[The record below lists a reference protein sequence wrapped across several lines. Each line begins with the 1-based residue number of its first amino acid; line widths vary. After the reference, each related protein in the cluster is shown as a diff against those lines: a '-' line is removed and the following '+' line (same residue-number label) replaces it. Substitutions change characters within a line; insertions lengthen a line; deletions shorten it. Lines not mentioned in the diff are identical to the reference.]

1 MILKQQAPDDKRTV
15 PNSIVE
21 QESCRSVKGERSGRP
36 RQLMEGHVGVNTI
49 PQGSELSAFI
59 NFHVLRDKSLPPNF
73 CCSLFGFLIKPS
85 FRQKEDRK
93 DTGIG
98 KYSTFEHS
106 SVECFDGEL
115 TRQAVLPILS
125 CTITTTLASTSA
137 HQMSEAPH
145 SLGPG
150 RARGRRFSAAASSRY
165 WLFTPSVSDETA
177 LLSLLSLL
185 SAVSPVSALL
195 SGRPY

>member
-1 MILKQQAPDDKRTV
+1 M
-15 PNSIVE
+15 
-21 QESCRSVKGERSGRP
+21 
-36 RQLMEGHVGVNTI
+36 
-49 PQGSELSAFI
+49 SAFI
-59 NFHVLRDKSLPPNF
+59 NFHVLRDKSLPPKF
-73 CCSLFGFLIKPS
+73 CCSFFGLLIEPS
-85 FRQKEDRK
+85 FPQKEDRR
-93 DTGIG
+93 DTEIR

-106 SVECFDGEL
+106 SEEYFDGEL
-115 TRQAVLPILS
+115 RRQDVLPVLG

-137 HQMSEAPH
+137 HQTSEAPH